1 MTLFRIQCH
10 STPQKAK
17 YQPYNMTKS
26 AKLILFIFS
35 VIVFLVLAPVLVLYN
50 MGYRYDWATESLQK
64 TGGLFLS
71 STPARATILLDG
83 AKQGPTTN
91 GYLSSLTP
99 KIYTAKIELSGY
111 LPWEKTLKIYPQIV
125 TTANAVLVPQHIAQT
140 ALFATPA
147 AIANFFVSPNR
158 NDVVYTATA
167 GSTESINLF
176 DLTAKTATPL
186 YAGNIGVKNITFD
199 ATQTKL
205 LVSFQTP
212 TTANNWMVIN
222 TLDGSVA
229 NITTDLGLLG
239 VAPTS
244 VQQINFDPADNN
256 TVLVALP
263 TSVANTGTAGNA
275 TATAVDV
282 MAINY
287 QKISTDTANGT
298 DIAPASA
305 TAYMTPLLTNITR
318 YVTAPHSIYFITAH
332 QQLKQ
337 LNLLNHTTTAIAD
350 VSNLQLSGP
359 VNIKTNG
366 NNVLLENQGKLYWIA
381 GNPSDGNLAKTVIA
395 TGVNY
400 FSFSPDGEKVAAV
413 TNTKTIVYYLTTTT
427 NQPFKQAYDITLV
440 TNDSP
445 KDVFWYPDS
454 ENLFLVYPDKIMFS
468 DIDDRSKLNQYTIAT
483 IPALDHAWWYNNVYV
498 STNDNVYLLNFL
510 GK

>member
-1 MTLFRIQCH
+1 
-10 STPQKAK
+10 
-17 YQPYNMTKS
+17 
-26 AKLILFIFS
+26 
-35 VIVFLVLAPVLVLYN
+35 
-50 MGYRYDWATESLQK
+50 
-64 TGGLFLS
+64 
-71 STPARATILLDG
+71 
-83 AKQGPTTN
+83 
-91 GYLSSLTP
+91 
-99 KIYTAKIELSGY
+99 
-111 LPWEKTLKIYPQIV
+111 
-125 TTANAVLVPQHIAQT
+125 
-140 ALFATPA
+140 
-147 AIANFFVSPNR
+147 
-158 NDVVYTATA
+158 
-167 GSTESINLF
+167 
-176 DLTAKTATPL
+176 
-186 YAGNIGVKNITFD
+186 
-199 ATQTKL
+199 
-205 LVSFQTP
+205 
-212 TTANNWMVIN
+212 MVIN

-263 TSVANTGTAGNA
+263 ASAANTGTAGNA

-305 TAYMTPLLTNITR
+305 TAYMAPLLTNITR
-318 YVTAPHSIYFITAH
+318 YVTAPNSIYFITAH

-413 TNTKTIVYYLTTTT
+413 TNTKTIVYYLTATT